1 MNGAPHLGHAYTST
15 AADVLARFKRLD
27 GFDVFFLTGTD
38 EHGQKVEAAARN
50 AEADPQNF
58 TDQVAADF
66 ADMARCMNISNDDFI
81 RTTQPRHK
89 AAAQALWRKLDEAGM
104 IYLGAYEGYYAVR
117 DEAFYDEAELTKL
130 PDGTLVAT
138 ASGAPVQNG
147 SSSRHISLNS
157 ARSRTSFWNFMKRIR
172 TSSRPLPSAMKSS
185 ASCAAG

>member
-1 MNGAPHLGHAYTST
+1 MSRNIFYITTPIYYVNGAPHLGHAYTST

-50 AEADPQNF
+50 AGIDPQNF
-58 TDQVAADF
+58 VDQVAADF
-66 ADMARCMNISNDDFI
+66 ADMARCMNISFDDFI

-138 ASGAPVQNG
+138 ASGAPVQKG
-147 SSSRHISLNS
+147 QRAVIFL
-157 ARSRTSFWNFMKRIR
+157 
-172 TSSRPLPSAMKSS
+172 
-185 ASCAAG
+185 